1 MYIQYT
7 WYEVCIHILGSIY
20 KRVRSNRRQ
29 FIFLRSDACDKAFF
43 LKRQT
48 FHARHQRNTHTRTHP
63 RPYNNNFLV
72 LPVLWQ
78 ICELE
83 DGHKA
88 FAFSTGMAALSA
100 VTRLVRTGQEIIL
113 NNDSYGGTYRLLSKV
128 YS

>member
-1 MYIQYT
+1 MYHPLFQRAL
-7 WYEVCIHILGSIY
+7 CAFPPLPCF
-20 KRVRSNRRQ
+20 RS
-29 FIFLRSDACDKAFF
+29 LPLPCRSVSDF
-43 LKRQT
+43 
-48 FHARHQRNTHTRTHP
+48 
-63 RPYNNNFLV
+63 
-72 LPVLWQ
+72 Q

-128 YS
+128 GPRCVLFAEHAMKCMGV

>member
-1 MYIQYT
+1 VWQVSTFAQPSATTFGEYDYT
-7 WYEVCIHILGSIY
+7 
-20 KRVRSNRRQ
+20 RSGNP
-29 FIFLRSDACDKAFF
+29 
-43 LKRQT
+43 
-48 FHARHQRNTHTRTHP
+48 TR
-63 RPYNNNFLV
+63 LA
-72 LPVLWQ
+72 LEKQ

-128 YS
+128 TKTKHGPR